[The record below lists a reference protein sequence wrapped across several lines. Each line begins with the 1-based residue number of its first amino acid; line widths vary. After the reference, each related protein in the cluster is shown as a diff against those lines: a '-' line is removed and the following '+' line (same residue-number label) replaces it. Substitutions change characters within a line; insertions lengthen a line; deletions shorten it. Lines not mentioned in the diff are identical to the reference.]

1 MGVRSLLPNL
11 TPEQRSAVE
20 MRSNRFTVRAAAGAG
35 KTRVLV
41 ARYLRYVVEDGL
53 RPDQI
58 LTITFTRKAAAEM
71 KRRIVKSLV
80 EAGRPLEAQ
89 VAETGPIQT
98 VHGFCERV
106 LRECAIEAG
115 VDTDSEVLDEAESA
129 RVKEQC
135 LAEAIASA
143 RENSPADALIKKLAG
158 RRKFEVSD
166 PSGMLKEAVRTAT
179 SALRDSG
186 LPRQFWA
193 ETYASPESA
202 LRHWQEKWVETLD
215 ESLVEA
221 LSNQEPS
228 LPFGTRLFRALK
240 QLRKRVPKG
249 LTDADGA
256 QASETIERETAADS
270 CGLVEIACASWESF
284 EARLAAAK
292 ALDFSSLEARTV
304 ALLATSPFVRER
316 LRNQYRA
323 LLVDEAQDLS
333 PMQHRLIEAL
343 GIGDE
348 MLVGDAQQSI
358 YGFRQSDVR
367 LFRSRVETT
376 ETLELSKNHRSVEGV
391 LTYIDATFSAL
402 WGTSYLPMRGSPS
415 GSASPAPFEGVEIW
429 PLPRRDSEQ
438 VARWI
443 ADLVAETGRPGD
455 IAVLV
460 RASRFAQELLPRLSR
475 RGVPAQIAGG
485 TEKFFV
491 RLEVRDIANA
501 LLSLYRPEEDVA
513 LLSTLRGPFA
523 GVSVDSIALL
533 GRTGRVF
540 ETLSSFEPPV
550 ESDKEKI
557 AKFLGWFGP
566 LQASVHRLLA
576 FQALAELLAASPY
589 LPNVARKPRAGQ
601 VLANVKKLLRMAA
614 ERPHLDPFDFV
625 DWVREI
631 RELRHKEGDAPAT
644 DFDEGAVTLM
654 TIHKSKGLEFPI
666 VVLPDTHSPM
676 SGRKKEVEVEKTK
689 AILTCRFEAG
699 VSAFHEWNSECRK
712 EREMAEE
719 WRIVYVAMTRAKE
732 RLCVVAHPKSR
743 SQSVAERLAELTPW
757 DGARAPGVRI
767 REISPE

>member
-1 MGVRSLLPNL
+1 MGVREMLPNL
-11 TPEQRSAVE
+11 TPEQQSAVE
-20 MRSNRFTVRAAAGAG
+20 MQSNRFTVRAAAGAG

-41 ARYLRYVVEDGL
+41 ARYLRYVVEVGL

-71 KRRIVKSLV
+71 KRRIVKTLI

-115 VDTDSEVLDEAESA
+115 VDTDFVVLDEAESA
-129 RVKEQC
+129 RIKEQC

-143 RENSPADALIKKLAG
+143 RENSPADTLIKKLAG
-158 RRKFEVSD
+158 RRKFEISD
-166 PSGMLKEAVRTAT
+166 PSGVLKEAVRTAT

-193 ETYASPESA
+193 EIYASPESA
-202 LRHWQEKWVETLD
+202 LCHWQEKWVETMD
-215 ESLVEA
+215 ESLVEELNA
-221 LSNQEPS
+221 QEPS

-240 QLRKRVPKG
+240 QLRRRVPKG

-256 QASETIERETAADS
+256 QASEAAERETAADS

-284 EARLAAAK
+284 EGKLAAAK
-292 ALDFSSLEARTV
+292 ALDFSSLEGRTV

-316 LRNQYRA
+316 LRNQYRV

-333 PMQHRLIEAL
+333 PMQHRLIETL

-367 LFRSRVETT
+367 LFHSRVETT
-376 ETLELSKNHRSVEGV
+376 ETVDLSKNHRSVEGV

-402 WGTSYLPMRGSPS
+402 WGTSYLPMRDSPS
-415 GSASPAPFEGVEIW
+415 GPAPFEGVEIW
-429 PLPRRDSEQ
+429 PLQRRDSEQ

-460 RASRFAQELLPRLSR
+460 RASRFAQELLPRLTR

-533 GRTGRVF
+533 AQNGHVF
-540 ETLSSFEPPV
+540 EALSSFEPAV

-566 LQASVHRLLA
+566 LQARVHRLLA

-589 LPNVARKPRAGQ
+589 LPNIARKPRAGQ

-676 SGRKKEVEVEKTK
+676 SGRKKEVEVERTQ

-699 VSAFHEWNSECRK
+699 VSAFHDWNSECRK

-743 SQSVAERLAELTPW
+743 SQSVAERLAYLTPW
-757 DGARAPGVRI
+757 DNARTPGVRV

>member
-1 MGVRSLLPNL
+1 MLPDL
-11 TPEQRSAVE
+11 TTEQVSAVE
-20 MRSNRFTVRAAAGAG
+20 SRSNRFTVRAAAGAG

-41 ARYLRYVVEDGL
+41 ARYLRYVVMDGL

-71 KRRIVKSLV
+71 KRRIVRALI
-80 EAGRPLEAQ
+80 EAERPLEAQ

-115 VDTDSEVLDEAESA
+115 VDTDFEVLDEAESA
-129 RVKEQC
+129 RIKEQC

-143 RENSPADALIKKLAG
+143 RESSPADALIKKLAG
-158 RRKFEVSD
+158 RRKFEISD
-166 PSGMLKEAVRTAT
+166 PSGLLKEAVRTAV

-186 LPRQFWA
+186 LPRKFWA
-193 ETYASPESA
+193 EVYASPDSA
-202 LRHWQEKWVETLD
+202 LRHWQEKWVATLEASVV
-215 ESLVEA
+215 ESLNA
-221 LSNQEPS
+221 QDPS
-228 LPFGTRLFRALK
+228 LPFGTRLFLALK
-240 QLRKRVPKG
+240 QARKRVPKG
-249 LTDADGA
+249 LSDREGA
-256 QASETIERETAADS
+256 QASDAIERETAFDS
-270 CGLVEIACASWESF
+270 CGLVEIACASWKLF
-284 EARLAAAK
+284 EGRLAAAK

-304 ALLATSPFVRER
+304 ALLASSPFARER
-316 LRNQYRA
+316 LRNQYRV

-333 PMQHRLIEAL
+333 PMQHRLIEEL

-367 LFRSRVETT
+367 LFHSRVENT
-376 ETLELSKNHRSVEGV
+376 ETIELSKNHRSVEGV
-391 LTYIDATFSAL
+391 LEYIDATFNAL
-402 WGTSYLPMRGSPS
+402 WGSSYLPMRGSPD
-415 GSASPAPFEGVEIW
+415 GSASPPRFEGVEVW

-460 RASRFAQELLPRLSR
+460 RASRFAQELLPRLTR

-485 TEKFFV
+485 TERFFV

-501 LLSLYRPEEDVA
+501 LLSIYRPDEDVA

-523 GVSVDSIALL
+523 GISVDSIALL
-533 GRTGRVF
+533 GRTGHVF
-540 ETLSSFEPPV
+540 ESLATFDPPV
-550 ESDKEKI
+550 EADKEKI
-557 AKFLGWFGP
+557 ATFLAWFVP
-566 LQASVHRLLA
+566 LQARVHRLLA

-589 LPNVARKPRAGQ
+589 LPNVARKPRASQ

-625 DWVREI
+625 DWIREI

-676 SGRKKEVEVEKTK
+676 SGRKKDVEVEKTK
-689 AILTCRFEAG
+689 AILTCRFEQG
-699 VSAFHEWNSECRK
+699 VSAFHEWNSEGRK

-732 RLCVVAHPKSR
+732 RLCVVSHPKAR
-743 SQSVAERLAELTPW
+743 AQSVAQQLAELTPW
-757 DGARAPGVRI
+757 EDGKAPGLRVR
-767 REISPE
+767 EVSPE